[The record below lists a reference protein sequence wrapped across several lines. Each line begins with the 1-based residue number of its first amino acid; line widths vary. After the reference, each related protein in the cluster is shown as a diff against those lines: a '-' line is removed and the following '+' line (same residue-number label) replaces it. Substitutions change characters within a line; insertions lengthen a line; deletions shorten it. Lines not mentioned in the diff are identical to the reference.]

1 MDVQLKARPFLWFA
15 FSPFSVTRKKQSA
28 AGQGRMNPHFRIGA
42 DRGRQSAKLARVF
55 AVDENVHVAAKL
67 ALFV

>member
-1 MDVQLKARPFLWFA
+1 MDPD
-15 FSPFSVTRKKQSA
+15 
-28 AGQGRMNPHFRIGA
+28 FRIGM
-42 DRGRQSAKLARVF
+42 DLGGQTTKLARVF